1 MKVNAALGEET
12 SRATRR
18 PRRHSSE
25 PVIAKLLLAR
35 KAETDARASAGA
47 TPAARFRCDAVGLG
61 SACPIDPA
69 RPTRPRVPDILL
81 TTLVNGPGRWEELAS
96 DLLAIA
102 AACDQVATVRTPY
115 GVKYVVKGQIGRK
128 SHRAA
133 GVLAVW
139 IVEAGRPPRLVTAYP
154 DEES

>member
-1 MKVNAALGEET
+1 MKVNAALAEET
-12 SRATRR
+12 SRKPRR
-18 PRRHSSE
+18 LRRHSPE
-25 PVIAKLLLAR
+25 PVVAKLLLAR
-35 KAETDARASAGA
+35 EAEAVARAGAGA
-47 TPAARFRCDAVGLG
+47 PPVARFRCDAVRVGA
-61 SACPIDPA
+61 ACPIDAA

-81 TTLVNGPGRWEELAS
+81 TKLVNGLGRWEELAS

-128 SHRAA
+128 SHRTA